1 MDLNGNHF
9 ELYLMQN
16 YAVLLQDWMS
26 NKVIHCNKEMPEQ
39 SSVWKKRAVDKQ
51 CTMKSGM

>member
-1 MDLNGNHF
+1 MDLNGNHL

-16 YAVLLQDWMS
+16 YAVLLQDWIS

-39 SSVWKKRAVDKQ
+39 IKCMEEESCR
-51 CTMKSGM
+51 